1 MERIAEIEHE
11 RGHAKEAIANIM
23 QSLAIESKIAAQDS
37 RAIGPLISLA
47 EAHALLGQI
56 LITQQ
61 DGLEP
66 AITEY
71 AQAIALLEKVDHE
84 RPELSDQTRRLALFL
99 GDLSNLEQMTGRLD
113 SALGSSNKAIEIL
126 ERLDKQH
133 PGIIDYESSLASA
146 YNFASDL
153 HRYRREPADAI
164 TLAHKAKTLLERLST
179 LHRDNRTL
187 RIDLAKSHNSLGRA
201 LSSKRESPWKCSD
214 RFSAPLIFM
223 RVYRSSTL
231 AIVTALPVTLL

>member
-1 MERIAEIEHE
+1 
-11 RGHAKEAIANIM
+11 
-23 QSLAIESKIAAQDS
+23 
-37 RAIGPLISLA
+37 
-47 EAHALLGQI
+47 
-56 LITQQ
+56 
-61 DGLEP
+61 
-66 AITEY
+66 
-71 AQAIALLEKVDHE
+71 
-84 RPELSDQTRRLALFL
+84 
-99 GDLSNLEQMTGRLD
+99 MTGRLD

-164 TLAHKAKTLLERLST
+164 TLAQKAKTLLERLST

-201 LSSKRESPWKCSD
+201 LQQTGEPLEALRSFQRAVDLYESVPKLDARDCYSLACNIALSVSLIGMKNGSIDVVDTSKLNKGDQLRRQRYGDRAIELLHRAVEEGFPDLDTIRSDTDLDPLRDRPDFESFVQEVEKKMPAHSDLNENVGEKPSSS
-214 RFSAPLIFM
+214 
-223 RVYRSSTL
+223 
-231 AIVTALPVTLL
+231 